1 MQKDQPD
8 NGPNKIH
15 FDNEVTSR
23 GAIEE
28 SFKKA
33 IRDKT
38 KSVAWIVS
46 NCGTHS
52 QVCSPAIDSKEGGGR
67 YPLLSPICLTVSL
80 DTTLIY

>member
-1 MQKDQPD
+1 MDAPK
-8 NGPNKIH
+8 NKIH
-15 FDNEVTSR
+15 FDKEVTSR

-33 IRDKT
+33 IRNKT

-52 QVCSPAIDSKEGGGR
+52 QVCSPAIDSKEGGR
-67 YPLLSPICLTVSL
+67 YPLISPICLTFSL